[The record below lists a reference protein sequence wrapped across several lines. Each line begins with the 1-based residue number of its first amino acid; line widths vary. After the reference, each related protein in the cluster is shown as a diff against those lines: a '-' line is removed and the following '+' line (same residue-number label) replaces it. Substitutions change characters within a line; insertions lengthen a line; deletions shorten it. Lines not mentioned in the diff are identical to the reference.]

1 MCASTTMSVFWVLF
15 HSALHKPLVLMVE
28 LFSLQKR
35 KWRGLGICSVTGL
48 WSALPT
54 PSFYP
59 TGLSPDTIPQNLP
72 LTPRVLTGAKD
83 MALTWRRHDGWRT
96 GRGTGLRF
104 GGESACCSL
113 EA

>member
-28 LFSLQKR
+28 LLSLQKR

-59 TGLSPDTIPQNLP
+59 TGLSPDTPP
-72 LTPRVLTGAKD
+72 KSAADTPGPH
-83 MALTWRRHDGWRT
+83 WCQRH
-96 GRGTGLRF
+96 GTD
-104 GGESACCSL
+104 L
-113 EA
+113 EET